1 LKNFLITTRIETLIE
16 SPTYINTLRKNW
28 DTFLFKISPLVDAFE
43 WSDNLPFLQKYV
55 FDASNAPVDNIS
67 WRSLKWAES
76 MQEFDKE
83 KYTLFRQI
91 VDDMMLDKEMIPDF
105 PSEPLHIW
113 ETWASNLIAA
123 RMVIKASKH
132 EYGETANALWRG
144 FVQPT
149 VFDPCDIVFSHRT
162 DRSYDPY
169 MGVYEVANILG
180 ARYFKCP
187 EHILNDPLYPA
198 ESAIL
203 QKGKQGYD
211 GNEHEKT
218 ADIFHSE
225 KNEPIRAWNALLSA
239 TYWSGTNRSETSL
252 SAWEKAIDICKHQNW
267 TDALDALV
275 YQYNLYT
282 TLKAI

>member
-1 LKNFLITTRIETLIE
+1 MLLNGVTICHFCK
-16 SPTYINTLRKNW
+16 
-28 DTFLFKISPLVDAFE
+28 
-43 WSDNLPFLQKYV
+43 KYV

-123 RMVIKASKH
+123 RMVIEASKH

-149 VFDPCDIVFSHRT
+149 GFDPCDIVFLIARI
-162 DRSYDPY
+162 
-169 MGVYEVANILG
+169 VAMI
-180 ARYFKCP
+180 
-187 EHILNDPLYPA
+187 HIWA
-198 ESAIL
+198 CTKL
-203 QKGKQGYD
+203 QIY
-211 GNEHEKT
+211 
-218 ADIFHSE
+218 
-225 KNEPIRAWNALLSA
+225 
-239 TYWSGTNRSETSL
+239 
-252 SAWEKAIDICKHQNW
+252 
-267 TDALDALV
+267 
-275 YQYNLYT
+275 
-282 TLKAI
+282 